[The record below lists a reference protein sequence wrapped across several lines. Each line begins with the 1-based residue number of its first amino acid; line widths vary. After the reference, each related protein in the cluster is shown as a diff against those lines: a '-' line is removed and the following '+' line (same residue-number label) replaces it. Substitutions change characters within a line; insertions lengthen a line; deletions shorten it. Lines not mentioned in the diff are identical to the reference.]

1 MSHELI
7 AGAASYE
14 VRPFRATCTE
24 VWRVDCSTQAAKAW
38 ENHVAENGEPEDHAK
53 AKEIM

>member
-1 MSHELI
+1 MQPVLGTRSADRHI
-7 AGAASYE
+7 
-14 VRPFRATCTE
+14 
-24 VWRVDCSTQAAKAW
+24 QAAKAW